1 MKKKKLMM
9 GAVLLLALVMNTS
22 ALAGE
27 VQEDKENNQGWA
39 DEENENKKIERR
51 WAGVYK
57 YVSEVFS
64 TLSSEEQEA
73 IAQSIYQEKYV
84 IVPEAAPSD
93 DAPNDASVKE
103 QEESIFQG
111 KFVPEAYYL
120 MMKRENYIVDLIT
133 SHSGTET
140 TIEAWEYNLD
150 YLNAHYEEIMS
161 LENVNQIYVE
171 IYIEEYEA
179 QREVNKRKA
188 NNMSLGRINGSRTFD
203 WNTFMEIKSSVR
215 PKTRL

>member
-1 MKKKKLMM
+1 MKKKFMM

-64 TLSSEEQEA
+64 NLSSEEQEA

-111 KFVPEAYYL
+111 KYVPEAYYL

-161 LENVNQIYVE
+161 LENVNQLCVE

-179 QREVNKRKA
+179 FKD
-188 NNMSLGRINGSRTFD
+188 F
-203 WNTFMEIKSSVR
+203 
-215 PKTRL
+215 